1 VSSSCTCGSRT
12 SARRMKPAAT
22 VWINAHGAIHP
33 HVPFGGVKHSGYGLE
48 FGVDGLKSVAVPQV
62 ISG

>member
-1 VSSSCTCGSRT
+1 MEAREALLDRVS
-12 SARRMKPAAT
+12 AADGDT
-22 VWINAHGAIHP
+22 EII
-33 HVPFGGVKHSGYGLE
+33 E

>member
-1 VSSSCTCGSRT
+1 
-12 SARRMKPAAT
+12 M
-22 VWINAHGAIHP
+22 I
-33 HVPFGGVKHSGYGLE
+33 PFGGPRKSGCGLE

>member
-1 VSSSCTCGSRT
+1 
-12 SARRMKPAAT
+12 M
-22 VWINAHGAIHP
+22 I
-33 HVPFGGVKHSGYGLE
+33 PFGGAKNSGYGLE

>member
-1 VSSSCTCGSRT
+1 VTT
-12 SARRMKPAAT
+12 WADDVKKSA
-22 VWINAHGAIHP
+22 
-33 HVPFGGVKHSGYGLE
+33 YGLE